1 VLPQCNQDDSST
13 ATSRARLGNINDDSE
28 AHAFDSVIYALQCKK
43 LIGGRVRLG
52 GI

>member
-13 ATSRARLGNINDDSE
+13 ATRRARPGNINDDSE
-28 AHAFDSVIYALQCKK
+28 AHAFVSVIYALQYKK
-43 LIGGRVRLG
+43 LIGGRMRLG

>member
-1 VLPQCNQDDSST
+1 VLPQRNQDDSST

-28 AHAFDSVIYALQCKK
+28 AHAFVSMIYALQYKK
-43 LIGGRVRLG
+43 LIDGRVRLG